1 MTQRNLI
8 SPLVFEAFFMERIWG
23 GRRLEARFR
32 KQLPKRMLIGESW
45 EIVDR
50 PEAQSL
56 VRDGPMRGR
65 TLHQLW
71 MEDRE
76 EIFGDVPDNAR
87 FPLVVK
93 LIDAREKLS
102 LQVHPPSGVAR
113 ALGGETKDEL
123 WYVLDAVPDAQIYAG
138 LRRGVTR
145 EQFEAALENSSVA
158 ELVHRI
164 SVKDGDAISMPSG
177 RLHTMGHGI
186 LVAEIQQNSDTT
198 YRVFD
203 WNRVGTDGEPRPL
216 HVTEAME
223 SIDFN
228 DIEPDLIQPRG
239 ETLVSDSAFVVEK
252 WDLSSEREA
261 APPGKFAILLC
272 LDGEIDCAGLKFKP
286 GDFFLIPATLQDR
299 NLHPRGADISLLR
312 TMLPEL
318 QGNRA
323 ARDDSADATPPL

>member
-1 MTQRNLI
+1 MK
-8 SPLVFEAFFMERIWG
+8 SPLTFEPIFMERIWG
-23 GRRLEARFR
+23 GRWLETRFGKRLPAGMRV
-32 KQLPKRMLIGESW
+32 GESW

-56 VRDGPMRGR
+56 VRDGPLRGR

-76 EIFGDVPDNAR
+76 EIFGDVPNAAR
-87 FPLVVK
+87 FPLVAK
-93 LIDAREKLS
+93 LIDAREELS
-102 LQVHPPSGVAR
+102 LQVHPPSEVAK

-145 EQFEAALENSSVA
+145 EQFESALENSSVA

-164 SVKDGDAISMPSG
+164 PVKDGDVIFMPSG

-203 WNRVGTDGEPRPL
+203 WNRVGTDGKPRRL
-216 HVTEAME
+216 HVNEAMQ
-223 SIDFN
+223 SIDFT
-228 DIEPDLIQPRG
+228 DIEPNLIQPRG
-239 ETLVSDSAFVVEK
+239 ETLVRDSVFVVEK
-252 WDLSSEREA
+252 WDLISEREA
-261 APPGKFAILLC
+261 APLGKFAILLC
-272 LDGEIDCAGLKFKP
+272 LEGEIDCAGLNFKP
-286 GDFFLIPATLQDR
+286 GDFFLIPAALQDR
-299 NLHPRGADISLLR
+299 NLHPRGADTSLLR

-318 QGNRA
+318 
-323 ARDDSADATPPL
+323 

>member
-1 MTQRNLI
+1 MSQRNLT
-8 SPLVFEAFFMERIWG
+8 SPLTFEPIFMERIWG

-32 KQLPKRMLIGESW
+32 KQLPKGTLIGESW

-56 VRDGPMRGR
+56 VRDRPMRGR

-76 EIFGDVPDNAR
+76 EIFGDVPDTAR
-87 FPLVVK
+87 FPLVAK

-102 LQVHPPSGVAR
+102 LQVHPPSRVAR

-138 LRRGVTR
+138 LRGGVTR

-164 SVKDGDAISMPSG
+164 SVKGGDAIFMPSG

-203 WNRVGTDGEPRPL
+203 WNRVGTDGKPRRL
-216 HVTEAME
+216 HVSEAMQ
-223 SIDFN
+223 SIDFT
-228 DIEPDLIQPRG
+228 DIEPNLIQSRG
-239 ETLVSDSAFVVEK
+239 ETLVRDSVFVVEK
-252 WDLSSEREA
+252 WNLVSKRKA
-261 APPGKFAILLC
+261 ATLGKFAIFLC
-272 LDGEIDCAGLKFKP
+272 LDGEIDCAGLKFKS
-286 GDFFLIPATLQDR
+286 GDFFLIPAALQDR
-299 NLHPRGADISLLR
+299 NLHPRGADTSLLR

-318 QGNRA
+318 
-323 ARDDSADATPPL
+323 

>member
-1 MTQRNLI
+1 
-8 SPLVFEAFFMERIWG
+8 MERMWV
-23 GRRLEARFR
+23 GRGLNTEFG
-32 KQLPKRMLIGESW
+32 KKLPANVRIGESW

-76 EIFGDVPDNAR
+76 EIFGDVPDTAR
-87 FPLVVK
+87 FPLIAK

-102 LQVHPPSGVAR
+102 LQVHPSSGVAK

-203 WNRVGTDGEPRPL
+203 WNRVGTDGKPRRL
-216 HVTEAME
+216 HVSEAMQ
-223 SIDFN
+223 SIDFT
-228 DIEPDLIQPRG
+228 DIEPNLIQSRG
-239 ETLVSDSAFVVEK
+239 ETLVRDSVFVVEK
-252 WDLSSEREA
+252 WNLVSKREA
-261 APPGKFAILLC
+261 ATLGKFAIFLC
-272 LDGEIDCAGLKFKP
+272 LDGEIDCAGLKFKS
-286 GDFFLIPATLQDR
+286 GDFFLIPAALQDR
-299 NLHPRGADISLLR
+299 NLHPRGADTSLLR

-318 QGNRA
+318 
-323 ARDDSADATPPL
+323 

>member
-1 MTQRNLI
+1 MTAVNSAQ
-8 SPLVFEAFFMERIWG
+8 PLVFEAFFMERIWG
-23 GRRLEARFR
+23 GRRLETRFR
-32 KQLPKRMLIGESW
+32 KRLPKGMLIGESW

-56 VRDGPMRGR
+56 VRDGPLRGR
-65 TLHQLW
+65 TLHELW

-76 EIFGDVPDNAR
+76 EIFGDIPDTAR
-87 FPLVVK
+87 FPLVAK
-93 LIDAREKLS
+93 LIDAREELS
-102 LQVHPPSGVAR
+102 LQVHPPSRVAK
-113 ALGGETKDEL
+113 ALGGEMKDEI

-145 EQFEAALENSSVA
+145 EQFEAALENSTVA

-164 SVKDGDAISMPSG
+164 SVKGGDAIFMPSG

-203 WNRVGTDGEPRPL
+203 WNRVGRDGEPRRL
-216 HVTEAME
+216 HVSEAMQ
-223 SIDFN
+223 SIDFT
-228 DIEPDLIQPRG
+228 DIEPDLIEPRG
-239 ETLVSDSAFVVEK
+239 ETLVSDSVFVVEK
-252 WDLSSEREA
+252 WDLISEREA

-286 GDFFLIPATLQDR
+286 GDFFLVPAALQDR
-299 NLHPRGADISLLR
+299 NLHPRDAGTSLLR

-318 QGNRA
+318 
-323 ARDDSADATPPL
+323 

>member
-1 MTQRNLI
+1 
-8 SPLVFEAFFMERIWG
+8 MERMWG
-23 GRRLEARFR
+23 GRGLNTEFG
-32 KQLPKRMLIGESW
+32 KKLPANVRIGESW

-56 VRDGPMRGR
+56 VRDGPIRGR

-76 EIFGDVPDNAR
+76 EIFGDAPDTAR
-87 FPLVVK
+87 FPLIAK

-102 LQVHPPSGVAR
+102 LQVHPSSGVAK

-203 WNRVGTDGEPRPL
+203 WNRVGTDGKPRRL
-216 HVTEAME
+216 HVSEAMQ
-223 SIDFN
+223 SIDFT
-228 DIEPDLIQPRG
+228 DIEPSLIQSSG
-239 ETLVSDSAFVVEK
+239 ETLVRDSVFVVDK
-252 WDLSSEREA
+252 WDLISEREA
-261 APPGKFAILLC
+261 APPGKFAIFLC
-272 LDGEIDCAGLKFKP
+272 LDGEINCAGLKFKP
-286 GDFFLIPATLQDR
+286 GDFFLIPAALQDR
-299 NLHPRGADISLLR
+299 NLYPRGADTSLLR

-318 QGNRA
+318 
-323 ARDDSADATPPL
+323 

>member
-1 MTQRNLI
+1 
-8 SPLVFEAFFMERIWG
+8 MERMWG
-23 GRRLEARFR
+23 GRRLNTEFG
-32 KQLPKRMLIGESW
+32 KKLPPNVRIGESW

-56 VRDGPMRGR
+56 VRDGPLHGR

-76 EIFGDVPDNAR
+76 EIFGDVPDAAR
-87 FPLVVK
+87 FPLVAK
-93 LIDAREKLS
+93 LIDAPEKLS
-102 LQVHPPSGVAR
+102 LQVHPPSGVAKT
-113 ALGGETKDEL
+113 LGGEAKDEL

-145 EQFEAALENSSVA
+145 EQFEAALGNSSVA

-164 SVKDGDAISMPSG
+164 SVKGGDAIFMPSG

-203 WNRVGTDGEPRPL
+203 WNRVGADGKPRRL
-216 HVTEAME
+216 HVSEAMQ
-223 SIDFN
+223 SIDFA
-228 DIEPDLIQPRG
+228 DIEPNLIQSRG
-239 ETLVSDSAFVVEK
+239 ETLVRDSVFVVEK
-252 WDLSSEREA
+252 WDLISKREA
-261 APPGKFAILLC
+261 APLGKFAILLC
-272 LDGEIDCAGLKFKP
+272 LDGEIDCAGLNFKP

-299 NLHPRGADISLLR
+299 NLHPRAADTSLLR

-318 QGNRA
+318 
-323 ARDDSADATPPL
+323 

>member
-1 MTQRNLI
+1 MSQRNLT
-8 SPLVFEAFFMERIWG
+8 SPLAFEPIFMERIWG

-32 KQLPKRMLIGESW
+32 KQLPKGTLIGESW

-56 VRDGPMRGR
+56 VRDRPMRGR

-76 EIFGDVPDNAR
+76 EIFGDVPDTAR
-87 FPLVVK
+87 FPLVAK

-138 LRRGVTR
+138 LRGGVTR

-164 SVKDGDAISMPSG
+164 SVKGGDAIFMPSG

-198 YRVFD
+198 YRLFD
-203 WNRVGTDGEPRPL
+203 WNRVGTHGKPRQL
-216 HVTEAME
+216 HVSEAMQ
-223 SIDFN
+223 SIDFT
-228 DIEPDLIQPRG
+228 DIEPNLIQSRG
-239 ETLVSDSAFVVEK
+239 EILVRDSMFVVEK
-252 WDLSSEREA
+252 WDLISEREA
-261 APPGKFAILLC
+261 APPGKFAIFLC
-272 LDGEIDCAGLKFKP
+272 LDGEIDCA
-286 GDFFLIPATLQDR
+286 
-299 NLHPRGADISLLR
+299 
-312 TMLPEL
+312 
-318 QGNRA
+318 
-323 ARDDSADATPPL
+323 

>member
-1 MTQRNLI
+1 MSQRNLT
-8 SPLVFEAFFMERIWG
+8 SPLAFEPIFMERIWG

-32 KQLPKRMLIGESW
+32 KQLPKGTLIGESW

-56 VRDGPMRGR
+56 VRDRPMRGR

-76 EIFGDVPDNAR
+76 EIFGDVPDTAR
-87 FPLVVK
+87 FPLVAK

-102 LQVHPPSGVAR
+102 LQVHPPSRVAR

-138 LRRGVTR
+138 LRGGVTR

-164 SVKDGDAISMPSG
+164 SVKGGDAIFMPSG

-198 YRVFD
+198 YRLFD
-203 WNRVGTDGEPRPL
+203 WNRVGTDGEPRLL
-216 HVTEAME
+216 HVTEAMQ
-223 SIDFN
+223 SIDFT
-228 DIEPDLIQPRG
+228 DIEPDLIEPRG
-239 ETLVSDSAFVVEK
+239 ATLVRDSVFVVEK
-252 WDLSSEREA
+252 WNLVSKREA
-261 APPGKFAILLC
+261 ATLGKFAIFLC
-272 LDGEIDCAGLKFKP
+272 LDGEIDCAGLKFKS
-286 GDFFLIPATLQDR
+286 GDFFLIPAALQDR
-299 NLHPRGADISLLR
+299 NLHPRGADTSLLR

>member
-1 MTQRNLI
+1 MSQRNLTA
-8 SPLVFEAFFMERIWG
+8 PLTFEPIFMERMWG
-23 GRRLEARFR
+23 GRGLNTEFG
-32 KQLPKRMLIGESW
+32 KKLPANVRIGESW

-76 EIFGDVPDNAR
+76 EIFGDAPDTAR
-87 FPLVVK
+87 FPLIAK

-102 LQVHPPSGVAR
+102 LQVHPSSGVAK

-203 WNRVGTDGEPRPL
+203 WNRVGTDGKPRRL
-216 HVTEAME
+216 HVSEAMQ
-223 SIDFN
+223 SIDFT
-228 DIEPDLIQPRG
+228 DIEPNLIQSRG
-239 ETLVSDSAFVVEK
+239 ETLVRDSVFVVEK
-252 WDLSSEREA
+252 WNLVSKREA
-261 APPGKFAILLC
+261 ATLGKFAIFLC
-272 LDGEIDCAGLKFKP
+272 LDGEIDCAGLKFKS
-286 GDFFLIPATLQDR
+286 GDFFLIPAALQDR
-299 NLHPRGADISLLR
+299 NLHPRGADTSLLR

-318 QGNRA
+318 
-323 ARDDSADATPPL
+323 

>member
-1 MTQRNLI
+1 MSQRNLTA
-8 SPLVFEAFFMERIWG
+8 PLTFEPIFMERMWG
-23 GRRLEARFR
+23 GRGLNTEFG
-32 KQLPKRMLIGESW
+32 KKLPANVRIGESW

-76 EIFGDVPDNAR
+76 EIFGDAPDTAR
-87 FPLVVK
+87 FPLIAK

-102 LQVHPPSGVAR
+102 LQVHPSSGVAK

-203 WNRVGTDGEPRPL
+203 WNRVGTDGKPRRL
-216 HVTEAME
+216 HVSEAMQ
-223 SIDFN
+223 SIDFT
-228 DIEPDLIQPRG
+228 DIEPNLIQSRG
-239 ETLVSDSAFVVEK
+239 ETLVRDSVFVVEK
-252 WDLSSEREA
+252 WNLVSKREA
-261 APPGKFAILLC
+261 ATLGKFAIFLC

-286 GDFFLIPATLQDR
+286 GDFFLIPAALQDR
-299 NLHPRGADISLLR
+299 NLHPRGADTSLLR

>member
-1 MTQRNLI
+1 MSQRNLT
-8 SPLVFEAFFMERIWG
+8 SPLAFEPIFMERIWG

-32 KQLPKRMLIGESW
+32 KQLPKGTLIGESW

-56 VRDGPMRGR
+56 VRDRPMRGR

-76 EIFGDVPDNAR
+76 EIFGDVPDTAR
-87 FPLVVK
+87 FPLVAK

-123 WYVLDAVPDAQIYAG
+123 WYVLDAVPDGQIYAG
-138 LRRGVTR
+138 LRGGVTR

-164 SVKDGDAISMPSG
+164 SVKGGDAIFMPSG

-216 HVTEAME
+216 HVTEAMQ
-223 SIDFN
+223 SIDFT

-239 ETLVSDSAFVVEK
+239 ETLVSDSVFVVEK
-252 WDLSSEREA
+252 WDLISEREA

-286 GDFFLIPATLQDR
+286 GDFFLVPAALQDR
-299 NLHPRGADISLLR
+299 NLHPRDAGTSLLR

-318 QGNRA
+318 
-323 ARDDSADATPPL
+323 

>member
-1 MTQRNLI
+1 MTAVNSAQ
-8 SPLVFEAFFMERIWG
+8 PLVFEAFFMERIWG
-23 GRRLEARFR
+23 GRRLETRFR
-32 KQLPKRMLIGESW
+32 KRLPKGMLIGESW

-56 VRDGPMRGR
+56 VRDGPLRGR
-65 TLHQLW
+65 TLHELW

-76 EIFGDVPDNAR
+76 EIFGDIPDTAR
-87 FPLVVK
+87 FPLVAK
-93 LIDAREKLS
+93 LIDAREELS
-102 LQVHPPSGVAR
+102 LQVHPPSRVAK
-113 ALGGETKDEL
+113 ALGGEMKDEI

-145 EQFEAALENSSVA
+145 AQFEAALENSTVA

-164 SVKDGDAISMPSG
+164 AVKGGDAIFMPSG

-203 WNRVGTDGEPRPL
+203 WNRVGTDGEPRLL

-223 SIDFN
+223 SIDFT

-239 ETLVSDSAFVVEK
+239 ETLVSDSVFVVEK
-252 WDLSSEREA
+252 WDLISEREA

-286 GDFFLIPATLQDR
+286 GDFFLVPAALQDR
-299 NLHPRGADISLLR
+299 NLHPRDAGTSLLR

-318 QGNRA
+318 
-323 ARDDSADATPPL
+323 

>member
-1 MTQRNLI
+1 MSQRNLT
-8 SPLVFEAFFMERIWG
+8 SPLAFEPIFMERIWG

-32 KQLPKRMLIGESW
+32 KQLPKGTLIGESW

-56 VRDGPMRGR
+56 VRDRPMRGR

-76 EIFGDVPDNAR
+76 EIFGDVPDTAR
-87 FPLVVK
+87 FPLVAK

-138 LRRGVTR
+138 LRGGVTR
-145 EQFEAALENSSVA
+145 EQFEAALENRSVA

-164 SVKDGDAISMPSG
+164 SVKGGDAIFMPSG

-203 WNRVGTDGEPRPL
+203 WNRVGTDGKPRRL
-216 HVTEAME
+216 HVSEAMQ
-223 SIDFN
+223 SIDFT
-228 DIEPDLIQPRG
+228 DIEPSLIQSRG
-239 ETLVSDSAFVVEK
+239 ETLVRDSVFVVEK
-252 WDLSSEREA
+252 WDLISKREA
-261 APPGKFAILLC
+261 APLGKFAIFLC

-286 GDFFLIPATLQDR
+286 GDFFLIPAALQDR
-299 NLHPRGADISLLR
+299 NLHPRGADTSLLR

-318 QGNRA
+318 
-323 ARDDSADATPPL
+323 

>member
-8 SPLVFEAFFMERIWG
+8 SPLTFEPIFMERIWG

-138 LRRGVTR
+138 LRRSVTR
-145 EQFEAALENSSVA
+145 EQVEAALGNSSVA
-158 ELVHRI
+158 ELVHCI
-164 SVKDGDAISMPSG
+164 SVKSGDAIFMPSG

-198 YRVFD
+198 YRLFD
-203 WNRVGTDGEPRPL
+203 WNRVGTHGKPRQL
-216 HVTEAME
+216 HVSEAMQ
-223 SIDFN
+223 SIDFT
-228 DIEPDLIQPRG
+228 DIEPNLIQSRG
-239 ETLVSDSAFVVEK
+239 ETLVRDSMFVVEK
-252 WDLSSEREA
+252 WDLISEREA
-261 APPGKFAILLC
+261 TPPGKFAIFLC
-272 LDGEIDCAGLKFKP
+272 LDGEIDCAGSKFKP
-286 GDFFLIPATLQDR
+286 GDFFLIPAALQDR

>member
-1 MTQRNLI
+1 
-8 SPLVFEAFFMERIWG
+8 MERMWG
-23 GRRLEARFR
+23 GRGLNTEFG
-32 KQLPKRMLIGESW
+32 KKLPANVRIGESW

-76 EIFGDVPDNAR
+76 EIFGDAPDTAR
-87 FPLVVK
+87 FPLIAK

-102 LQVHPPSGVAR
+102 LQVHPSSGVAK

-203 WNRVGTDGEPRPL
+203 WNRVGTDGKPRRL
-216 HVTEAME
+216 HVSEAMQ
-223 SIDFN
+223 SIDFT
-228 DIEPDLIQPRG
+228 DIEPNLIQSRG
-239 ETLVSDSAFVVEK
+239 ETLVRDSVFVVEK
-252 WDLSSEREA
+252 WNLVSKREA
-261 APPGKFAILLC
+261 ATLGKFAIFLC
-272 LDGEIDCAGLKFKP
+272 LDGEIDCAGLKFKS
-286 GDFFLIPATLQDR
+286 GDFFLIPAALQDR
-299 NLHPRGADISLLR
+299 NLHPRGADTSLLR

-318 QGNRA
+318 
-323 ARDDSADATPPL
+323 

>member
-1 MTQRNLI
+1 MSQLI
-8 SPLVFEAFFMERIWG
+8 TDSPLTFEPIFMERMWG
-23 GRRLEARFR
+23 GRRLNTEFG
-32 KQLPKRMLIGESW
+32 KKLPPNVRIGESW

-56 VRDGPMRGR
+56 VRDGPLHGR

-76 EIFGDVPDNAR
+76 EIFGDVPDAAR
-87 FPLVVK
+87 FPLVAK
-93 LIDAREKLS
+93 LIDAPEKLS
-102 LQVHPPSGVAR
+102 LQVHPPSGVAKT
-113 ALGGETKDEL
+113 LGGEAKDEL

-145 EQFEAALENSSVA
+145 EQFEAALGNSSVA

-164 SVKDGDAISMPSG
+164 SVKGGDAIFMPSG

-203 WNRVGTDGEPRPL
+203 WNRVGADGKPRRL
-216 HVTEAME
+216 HVSEAMQ
-223 SIDFN
+223 SIDFA
-228 DIEPDLIQPRG
+228 DIEPNLIQSRG
-239 ETLVSDSAFVVEK
+239 ETLVRDSVFVVEK
-252 WDLSSEREA
+252 WDLISKREA
-261 APPGKFAILLC
+261 APLGKFAILLC
-272 LDGEIDCAGLKFKP
+272 LDGEIDCAGLNFKP

-299 NLHPRGADISLLR
+299 NLHPRAADTSLLR

-318 QGNRA
+318 
-323 ARDDSADATPPL
+323 

>member
-1 MTQRNLI
+1 MSQLNLTA
-8 SPLVFEAFFMERIWG
+8 PLTFEPIFMERMWG
-23 GRRLEARFR
+23 GRGLNTEFG
-32 KQLPKRMLIGESW
+32 KKLPANVRIGESW

-65 TLHQLW
+65 TLHQ
-71 MEDRE
+71 
-76 EIFGDVPDNAR
+76 
-87 FPLVVK
+87 
-93 LIDAREKLS
+93 
-102 LQVHPPSGVAR
+102 
-113 ALGGETKDEL
+113 L

-203 WNRVGTDGEPRPL
+203 WNRLGTDGEPRRL
-216 HVTEAME
+216 HVSEAMQ
-223 SIDFN
+223 SIDFT
-228 DIEPDLIQPRG
+228 DIEPNLIQSRG
-239 ETLVSDSAFVVEK
+239 ETLVRDSVFVVEK
-252 WDLSSEREA
+252 WDL
-261 APPGKFAILLC
+261 
-272 LDGEIDCAGLKFKP
+272 
-286 GDFFLIPATLQDR
+286 
-299 NLHPRGADISLLR
+299 IS
-312 TMLPEL
+312 
-318 QGNRA
+318 
-323 ARDDSADATPPL
+323 

>member
-1 MTQRNLI
+1 MRSSEITQ
-8 SPLVFEAFFMERIWG
+8 PLAFEPIFMERIWG
-23 GRRLEARFR
+23 GRRLKSKFR
-32 KQLPKRMLIGESW
+32 KKLPPDAQIGESW

-50 PEAQSL
+50 PEAQSI
-56 VRDGPMRGR
+56 VRNGPLRGR
-65 TLHQLW
+65 TLHELW
-71 MEDRE
+71 TQHRQ
-76 EIFGDVPDNAR
+76 EIFGDVPDTAR
-87 FPLVVK
+87 FPLVAK

-102 LQVHPPSGVAR
+102 LQVHPPSRVAK
-113 ALGGETKDEL
+113 ALGGEMKDEI

-145 EQFEAALENSSVA
+145 EQFEIALENSAVT

-164 SVKDGDAISMPSG
+164 PVKRGDAIFMPSG
-177 RLHTMGHGI
+177 RLHTMGDGI

-203 WNRVGTDGEPRPL
+203 WNRVGTDGEPRRL
-216 HVTEAME
+216 HVSEAMQ
-223 SIDFN
+223 SIDFT
-228 DIEPDLIQPRG
+228 DIEPDLIRPRG

-252 WDLSSEREA
+252 WDLISEREA

-286 GDFFLIPATLQDR
+286 GDFFLVPAALQDR
-299 NLHPRGADISLLR
+299 NLHPRDAGTSLLR

-318 QGNRA
+318 
-323 ARDDSADATPPL
+323 

>member
-1 MTQRNLI
+1 MK
-8 SPLVFEAFFMERIWG
+8 SPLTFEPIFMERIWG
-23 GRRLEARFR
+23 GRWLETRFR
-32 KQLPKRMLIGESW
+32 KRLPKGMLIGESW

-56 VRDGPMRGR
+56 VRDGPLRGR
-65 TLHQLW
+65 TLHELW

-76 EIFGDVPDNAR
+76 EIFGDVPDTAR
-87 FPLVVK
+87 FPLVAK
-93 LIDAREKLS
+93 MIDAREELS
-102 LQVHPPSGVAR
+102 LQVHPPSRVAK
-113 ALGGETKDEL
+113 ALGGETKDEI

-145 EQFEAALENSSVA
+145 EQFEAALENRTVA

-164 SVKDGDAISMPSG
+164 PVKAGDAIFMPSG

-203 WNRVGTDGEPRPL
+203 WNRIGTNGEPRRL
-216 HVTEAME
+216 HVSEAMQ
-223 SIDFN
+223 SINFT

-239 ETLVSDSAFVVEK
+239 ETLVRDSAFVLEK
-252 WDLSSEREA
+252 WDLISEREA
-261 APPGKFAILLC
+261 VPPGKFAILLC
-272 LDGEIDCAGLKFKP
+272 LDGEIGCAGFKFKS
-286 GDFFLIPATLQDR
+286 GDFFLVPATLQDR
-299 NLHPRGADISLLR
+299 NLHPRGPDTSLLR

-318 QGNRA
+318 
-323 ARDDSADATPPL
+323 

>member
-1 MTQRNLI
+1 
-8 SPLVFEAFFMERIWG
+8 MERMWG
-23 GRRLEARFR
+23 GRRLSTEFG
-32 KQLPKRMLIGESW
+32 KKLPPNVRIGESW

-56 VRDGPMRGR
+56 VRDGPLHGR

-76 EIFGDVPDNAR
+76 EIFGDVPDAAR
-87 FPLVVK
+87 FPLVAK
-93 LIDAREKLS
+93 LIDAPEKLS
-102 LQVHPPSGVAR
+102 LQVHPPSGVAKT
-113 ALGGETKDEL
+113 LGGEAKDEL

-145 EQFEAALENSSVA
+145 EQFEAALGNSSVA

-164 SVKDGDAISMPSG
+164 SVKGGDAIFMPSG

-203 WNRVGTDGEPRPL
+203 WNRVGADGKPRRL
-216 HVTEAME
+216 HVSEAMQ
-223 SIDFN
+223 SIDFA
-228 DIEPDLIQPRG
+228 DIEPNLIQSRG
-239 ETLVSDSAFVVEK
+239 ETLVRDSVFVVEK
-252 WDLSSEREA
+252 WDLISKREA
-261 APPGKFAILLC
+261 APLGKFAILLC
-272 LDGEIDCAGLKFKP
+272 LDGEIDCAGLNFKP

-299 NLHPRGADISLLR
+299 NLHPRAADTSLLR

-318 QGNRA
+318 
-323 ARDDSADATPPL
+323 

>member
-1 MTQRNLI
+1 
-8 SPLVFEAFFMERIWG
+8 MERIWG
-23 GRRLEARFR
+23 GRRLETRFR
-32 KQLPKRMLIGESW
+32 KRLPKGMLIGESW

-56 VRDGPMRGR
+56 VRDGPLRGR
-65 TLHQLW
+65 TLHELW

-76 EIFGDVPDNAR
+76 EIFGGVPDTAR
-87 FPLVVK
+87 FPLVAK
-93 LIDAREKLS
+93 MIDAREELS
-102 LQVHPPSGVAR
+102 LQVHPPSLVAK
-113 ALGGETKDEL
+113 ALGGETKDEI

-145 EQFEAALENSSVA
+145 EQFEAALENRTVA

-164 SVKDGDAISMPSG
+164 SVKAGDTIFMPSG

-203 WNRVGTDGEPRPL
+203 WSRLGTNGEPRRL
-216 HVTEAME
+216 HVSEAMQ
-223 SIDFN
+223 SINFS
-228 DIEPDLIQPRG
+228 DIEPDLIRPRG
-239 ETLVSDSAFVVEK
+239 ETLVRDPAFVVEK
-252 WDLSSEREA
+252 WDLISEREA

-272 LDGEIDCAGLKFKP
+272 LDGAIGCAGFKFKS
-286 GDFFLIPATLQDR
+286 GDFFLVPATLQDR
-299 NLHPRGADISLLR
+299 NLHPRGPDTSLLR

-318 QGNRA
+318 
-323 ARDDSADATPPL
+323 

>member
-1 MTQRNLI
+1 MTAVNSAQ
-8 SPLVFEAFFMERIWG
+8 PLVFEAFFMERIWG
-23 GRRLEARFR
+23 GRRLKSKFR
-32 KQLPKRMLIGESW
+32 KKLPPDAQIGESW

-50 PEAQSL
+50 PEAQSI
-56 VRDGPMRGR
+56 VRDGPLRGR
-65 TLHQLW
+65 TLHELW

-76 EIFGDVPDNAR
+76 DIFGEVPYTAR
-87 FPLVVK
+87 FPLVAK

-102 LQVHPPSGVAR
+102 LQVHPPSRVAKP
-113 ALGGETKDEL
+113 LGGEMKDEI

-145 EQFEAALENSSVA
+145 EQFETALENSTVA

-164 SVKDGDAISMPSG
+164 SVKGGDAIFMPSG

-186 LVAEIQQNSDTT
+186 LVAEIQQDSDTT
-198 YRVFD
+198 YSVFD

-223 SIDFN
+223 SIDLT
-228 DIEPDLIQPRG
+228 DIEPDLIQHSG
-239 ETLVSDSAFVVEK
+239 ETLVSDSEFVVEK
-252 WDLSSEREA
+252 WDLISEREA

-286 GDFFLIPATLQDR
+286 GDFFLVPAALQDR
-299 NLHPRGADISLLR
+299 NLHPRDAGTSLLR

-318 QGNRA
+318 
-323 ARDDSADATPPL
+323 

>member
-1 MTQRNLI
+1 MSQRNLT
-8 SPLVFEAFFMERIWG
+8 SPLTFEPIFMERIWG

-32 KQLPKRMLIGESW
+32 KQLPKGTLIGESW

-56 VRDGPMRGR
+56 VRDRPMRGR

-76 EIFGDVPDNAR
+76 EIFGDVPDTAR
-87 FPLVVK
+87 FPLVAK

-138 LRRGVTR
+138 LRGGVTR
-145 EQFEAALENSSVA
+145 EQFEATLENSSVA
-158 ELVHRI
+158 ELVHRV
-164 SVKDGDAISMPSG
+164 SVKGGDAIFMPSG

-198 YRVFD
+198 YRLFD
-203 WNRVGTDGEPRPL
+203 WNRVGTHGKPRQL
-216 HVTEAME
+216 HVSEAMQ
-223 SIDFN
+223 SIDFT
-228 DIEPDLIQPRG
+228 DIEPSLIQSRG
-239 ETLVSDSAFVVEK
+239 ETLVRDSVFVVEK
-252 WDLSSEREA
+252 WDLISKREA
-261 APPGKFAILLC
+261 APLGKFAIFLC

-286 GDFFLIPATLQDR
+286 GDFFLIPAALQDR
-299 NLHPRGADISLLR
+299 NLHPRGADTSLLR

-318 QGNRA
+318 
-323 ARDDSADATPPL
+323 

>member
-1 MTQRNLI
+1 
-8 SPLVFEAFFMERIWG
+8 MERIWG
-23 GRRLEARFR
+23 GRRLESEFG
-32 KQLPKRMLIGESW
+32 KTLPAQKLIGESW

-50 PEAQSL
+50 PEAQSI
-56 VRDGPMRGR
+56 VRNGPLRGR
-65 TLHQLW
+65 TLHELW
-71 MEDRE
+71 TQHRQ
-76 EIFGDVPDNAR
+76 EIFGDVPDTAR
-87 FPLVVK
+87 FPLVAK

-102 LQVHPPSGVAR
+102 LQVHPPSGLAR

-123 WYVLDAVPDAQIYAG
+123 WYVLGAVPDAQIYAG
-138 LRRGVTR
+138 LRGGVTR
-145 EQFEAALENSSVA
+145 EQFEAALENSTVA

-164 SVKDGDAISMPSG
+164 SVKGGDAIFMPSG

-203 WNRVGTDGEPRPL
+203 WNRAGTDGEPRRL
-216 HVTEAME
+216 HVSEAMQ
-223 SIDFN
+223 SIDFT

-252 WDLSSEREA
+252 WDLISEREA

-286 GDFFLIPATLQDR
+286 GDFFLVPATLQDR
-299 NLHPRGADISLLR
+299 NLHPRGADTSLLR

-318 QGNRA
+318 
-323 ARDDSADATPPL
+323 

>member
-1 MTQRNLI
+1 MSQRNLTA
-8 SPLVFEAFFMERIWG
+8 PLTFEPIFMERMWG
-23 GRRLEARFR
+23 GRGLNTEFG
-32 KQLPKRMLIGESW
+32 KKLPANVRIGESW

-76 EIFGDVPDNAR
+76 EIFGDAPDTAR
-87 FPLVVK
+87 FPLIAK

-102 LQVHPPSGVAR
+102 LQVHPSSGVAK

-164 SVKDGDAISMPSG
+164 SVKDGDAIFMPSG

-203 WNRVGTDGEPRPL
+203 WNRVGTGGKPRRL
-216 HVTEAME
+216 HVSEAMQ
-223 SIDFN
+223 SIDFT
-228 DIEPDLIQPRG
+228 DIEPNLIQSRG
-239 ETLVSDSAFVVEK
+239 ETLVRDSVFVVEK
-252 WDLSSEREA
+252 WNLVSKREA
-261 APPGKFAILLC
+261 ATLGKFAIFLC
-272 LDGEIDCAGLKFKP
+272 LDGEIDCAGLKFKS
-286 GDFFLIPATLQDR
+286 GDFFLIPAALQDR
-299 NLHPRGADISLLR
+299 NLHPRGADTSLLR

-318 QGNRA
+318 
-323 ARDDSADATPPL
+323 

>member
-1 MTQRNLI
+1 MSQRNLT
-8 SPLVFEAFFMERIWG
+8 SPLTFEPIFMERIWG

-32 KQLPKRMLIGESW
+32 KQLPKGTLIGESW

-56 VRDGPMRGR
+56 VRDRPMRGR

-76 EIFGDVPDNAR
+76 EIFGDVPDTAR
-87 FPLVVK
+87 FPLVAK

-102 LQVHPPSGVAR
+102 LQVHPPSGLGT

-164 SVKDGDAISMPSG
+164 SVKDGDAIFMPSG

-203 WNRVGTDGEPRPL
+203 WNRVGTDGKPRRL
-216 HVTEAME
+216 HVSEAMQ
-223 SIDFN
+223 SIDFT
-228 DIEPDLIQPRG
+228 DIEPNLIQSRG
-239 ETLVSDSAFVVEK
+239 ETLVRDSVFVVEK
-252 WDLSSEREA
+252 WNLVSKREA
-261 APPGKFAILLC
+261 ATLGKFAIFLC
-272 LDGEIDCAGLKFKP
+272 LDGEIDCAGLKFKS
-286 GDFFLIPATLQDR
+286 GDFFLIPAALQDR
-299 NLHPRGADISLLR
+299 NLHPRGADTSLLR

-318 QGNRA
+318 
-323 ARDDSADATPPL
+323 

>member
-1 MTQRNLI
+1 MRSSEITQ
-8 SPLVFEAFFMERIWG
+8 PLAFEPIFMERIWG
-23 GRRLEARFR
+23 GRGLKSKFR
-32 KQLPKRMLIGESW
+32 KKLPPDTHIGESW

-56 VRDGPMRGR
+56 VRNGPLRGR
-65 TLHQLW
+65 TIHELW
-71 MEDRE
+71 TQHRQ
-76 EIFGDVPDNAR
+76 EIFGDVPATAR
-87 FPLVVK
+87 FPLVAK
-93 LIDAREKLS
+93 LIDARAKLS
-102 LQVHPPSGVAR
+102 LQVHPPSRVAK
-113 ALGGETKDEL
+113 ALGGEMKDEI

-145 EQFEAALENSSVA
+145 EQFGAALENSTVA

-164 SVKDGDAISMPSG
+164 SVKGGDTIFMPSG
-177 RLHTMGHGI
+177 RLHTMGDGI

-203 WNRVGTDGEPRPL
+203 WNRAGTDGEPRRL
-216 HVTEAME
+216 HVSEAMQ
-223 SIDFN
+223 SIDFT

-252 WDLSSEREA
+252 WDLISEREA

-272 LDGEIDCAGLKFKP
+272 LNGEIDCAGLKFKP
-286 GDFFLIPATLQDR
+286 GDFFLVPATLQDR
-299 NLHPRGADISLLR
+299 NLRPRGADTSLLR

-318 QGNRA
+318 
-323 ARDDSADATPPL
+323 

>member
-1 MTQRNLI
+1 MSQRNLT
-8 SPLVFEAFFMERIWG
+8 SPLAFEPIFMERIWG

-32 KQLPKRMLIGESW
+32 KQLPKGTLIGESW

-56 VRDGPMRGR
+56 VRDRPMRGR

-123 WYVLDAVPDAQIYAG
+123 WYVLDAVPDGQIYAG
-138 LRRGVTR
+138 LRGGVTR
-145 EQFEAALENSSVA
+145 EQFEAAQENSSVA

-164 SVKDGDAISMPSG
+164 SVKGGDAIFMPSG

-198 YRVFD
+198 YRLFD
-203 WNRVGTDGEPRPL
+203 WNRVGTHGKPRQL
-216 HVTEAME
+216 HVSEAMQ
-223 SIDFN
+223 SIDFT
-228 DIEPDLIQPRG
+228 DIEPNLIQSRG
-239 ETLVSDSAFVVEK
+239 ETLVRDSVFVVEK
-252 WDLSSEREA
+252 WDLISEREA
-261 APPGKFAILLC
+261 APPGKFAIILC

-286 GDFFLIPATLQDR
+286 GDFFLIPAALQDR

-318 QGNRA
+318 
-323 ARDDSADATPPL
+323 